1 MISKHHEIEVRVIE
15 NVNRVYLVKIIHDA
29 LSFFDFDDLKCRKIC
44 FIFSERDTEL
54 SRVCA
59 CFVVLCYTEARYAS

>member
-1 MISKHHEIEVRVIE
+1 MISKHHEIEERVIE
-15 NVNRVYLVKIIHDA
+15 NVNIIHDA
-29 LSFFDFDDLKCRKIC
+29 LAFFDFDDLKCMKIC

-59 CFVVLCYTEARYAS
+59 CFVVLCYTEAHCAS